1 MQYLVIKKNKFITS
15 VKIFFSILYG
25 YLNVKSLELDYI
37 NESGDIGMLL
47 HNVQFKIHS
56 TVFTYESLF
65 YYIVNFLQLI
75 FNVDYFIVF
84 KIITFTISFILF
96 LIFFL
101 NIKTKSN
108 FTSQLLLLILV
119 FLTPLV
125 YNLFVSG
132 LRSGIAF
139 LIFFYAITYSKSYV
153 KYILLTLSIFFHL
166 SMIPLIYF
174 YFIFNLLNKTKLNF
188 SKSFYFVTLILNTFF
203 IIFFSNI
210 IYDLSTV
217 AQSLTY
223 KVFVLTLVMIILFLN
238 SNVVKNIYGFISIGL
253 FLVVLVGFFFDLS
266 FIRYLGNAL
275 LLYVFFLLRQNNN
288 RSIKLFLIS
297 YLPFFILLTLYSIPA
312 IR

>member
-1 MQYLVIKKNKFITS
+1 VQYLVIKKNKFITS